1 MKFMMMVR
9 ASKNYEAGVQLT
21 PEQNVAAAKL
31 MDEMTKAGVL
41 LDRGRLL
48 PSSKGVRIRFNGDK
62 RTVTDGPFAE
72 TKELIAGFAFIQV
85 KSMEEAVEWFSR
97 LPYADDREI
106 EIRQMFEP
114 SVAPAADTPR
124 PRA

>member
-1 MKFMMMVR
+1 MRFMMMVR
-9 ASKNYEAGVQLT
+9 ANKNYEAGVQLT
-21 PEQNVAAAKL
+21 PDQNAAAAKL

-62 RTVTDGPFAE
+62 RTVTNGPFADP
-72 TKELIAGFAFIQV
+72 KELIAGFAFIEA
-85 KSMEEAVEWFSR
+85 KSMDEAVAWFSR
-97 LPYADDREI
+97 LPYADDREV

-114 SVAPAADTPR
+114 GAAPAADGPR